1 MRICILGAGG
11 LGSVFGA
18 LLARQ
23 GTEITLIARPAQVAA
38 INENGLQ
45 LTGIRGEHTIKQNL
59 TAVAD
64 ARDAEGE
71 FDCLMLGVK
80 STDTTTALAGA
91 NCLRDR
97 VAVALSFQNNIIKE
111 TQLADW
117 LGDASKVIG
126 FSTFEG
132 GMLEGPGRVN
142 NNMTLETSSY
152 IGELDGS
159 PSNRVNTLAD
169 SFNQAGIATRVM
181 DNIQQVMWEKLTQI
195 ANAAGWSVS
204 CEIGNADLTF
214 ADAMVL
220 REGAEHYLA
229 VAREVLT
236 VYKAMGY
243 TPQNFYAPVS
253 KLKELDSL
261 DDDAAIATI
270 TAIGQAML
278 DSGYRSRTSLHD
290 DILAGKKT
298 EIDYIL
304 KPFVDKAAA
313 LGLAVPTVTACY
325 RIIKVLD
332 HYLK

>member
-23 GTEITLIARPAQVAA
+23 GVDVTLIGRAAHVDA
-38 INENGLQ
+38 INQNGLQ
-45 LTGIRGEHTIKQNL
+45 LLGIRGEHTIKENL
-59 TAVAD
+59 TAVTD
-64 ARDAEGE
+64 ARDTEGE
-71 FDCLMLGVK
+71 FDTLMLGVK
-80 STDTTTALAGA
+80 STDSEAALAGA

-97 VAVALSFQNNIIKE
+97 VSVALSFQNNIIKE

-132 GMLEGPGRVN
+132 GLLEGPGRVN

-159 PSNRVNTLAD
+159 ASDRVTTLAETL
-169 SFNQAGIATRVM
+169 NNAGITTRVM

-204 CEIGNADLTF
+204 CEIGNPDLTF

-220 REGAEHYLA
+220 PEGAEHYLA
-229 VAREVLT
+229 VAREVLS

-243 TPQNFYAPVS
+243 TPQNFYTPVS

-261 DDDAAIATI
+261 DDEAAIATI

-278 DSGYRSRTSLHD
+278 DGGYRSRTSLHD

-298 EIDYIL
+298 EVDFIL
-304 KPFVDKAAA
+304 KPFIDKATE
-313 LGLAVPTVTACY
+313 LGLEVPTVTACY

-332 HYLK
+332 NYLK